1 MTNRDKVNALSNR
14 EMAVL
19 WDYIK
24 SNCAGSNCVF
34 YACPDCGGDCLKGFE
49 AWLGLECEA
58 EENTPVDN
66 KAEKLSK
73 KLETVFITNGDKI
86 KSMDN
91 AELAKVLCQSKEFDK
106 CNYCSYLTPDTLY
119 CHKESCVDGIK
130 AWLDAPSAN
139 EPDNPPA
146 DKHVDLQKVSEKVCD
161 NVNHPAHYN
170 RAGAMECIREMV
182 VILGYEA
189 TINFC
194 NLNAWKYRYRSSE
207 KNGAEDMAKSD
218 WYVKKADELKAEAG
232 YF

>member
-24 SNCAGSNCVF
+24 SDCAGSNCVF

-58 EENTPVDN
+58 EENPPADN

-73 KLETVFITNGDKI
+73 KLETVFMTNGDKI

-106 CNYCSYLTPDTLY
+106 CNYCSYLTSDTLY

-130 AWLDAPSAN
+130 AWLESPTEEN
-139 EPDNPPA
+139 QPA
-146 DKHVDLQKVSEKVCD
+146 D
-161 NVNHPAHYN
+161 NVNHPAHYTSGQIEVIDFIEDKGLGFHLGN
-170 RAGAMECIREMV
+170 AVKYISRAGRKNPDNTIEDLRKAVWYINRQIQRLECGGD
-182 VILGYEA
+182 LGGQ
-189 TINFC
+189 N
-194 NLNAWKYRYRSSE
+194 S
-207 KNGAEDMAKSD
+207 
-218 WYVKKADELKAEAG
+218 
-232 YF
+232 